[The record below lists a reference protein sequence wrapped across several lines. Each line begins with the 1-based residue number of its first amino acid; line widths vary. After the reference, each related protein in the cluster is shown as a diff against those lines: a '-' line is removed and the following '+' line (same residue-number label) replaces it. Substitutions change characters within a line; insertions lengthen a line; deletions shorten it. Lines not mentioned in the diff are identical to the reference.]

1 MWYDMWYWFLLIPVL
16 LFSLTAQIRV
26 KSTFKKYNQ
35 IATRNGLTGA
45 QAARTILNM
54 HNLQNVRIEGVS
66 GELTDHYD
74 PRSNVLRLSDSTRDS
89 NSIAAVG
96 VAAHE
101 AGHAI
106 QDAVNYLPN
115 KIRASLVPVARIG
128 SAAGPYLAI
137 IGIMISYSIE
147 FGMTIAYIGLAL
159 YVFAFLFYL
168 VTLPVEFNASSRAIE
183 ILNVSGILAPEE
195 LKGAKKV
202 LKAAAMTYVAS
213 TVSALF
219 SLIRIAL
226 IVLGG
231 RRRD

>member
-16 LFSLTAQIRV
+16 FFSLVAQVRV

-35 IATRNGLTGA
+35 ITTRSGLTGT

-54 HNLQNVRIEGVS
+54 NNLGNIRIEGVS

-74 PRSNVLRLSDSTRDS
+74 PRSNVLRLSDSTRDV

-106 QDAVNYLPN
+106 QDGVNYIPN

-128 SAAGPYLAI
+128 SSAGPYLAI
-137 IGIMISYSIE
+137 IGVLISYSVE
-147 FGMTIAYIGLAL
+147 FGMTLAYIGLAL
-159 YVFAFLFYL
+159 YVFAFYF
-168 VTLPVEFNASSRAIE
+168 I
-183 ILNVSGILAPEE
+183 
-195 LKGAKKV
+195 
-202 LKAAAMTYVAS
+202 
-213 TVSALF
+213 
-219 SLIRIAL
+219 
-226 IVLGG
+226 
-231 RRRD
+231 

>member
-16 LFSLTAQIRV
+16 LFSLIAQFRV

-35 IATRNGLTGA
+35 ISTRNGITGT
-45 QAARTILNM
+45 QAARMILNM
-54 HNLQNVRIEGVS
+54 HNLGNVRIEGVG

-74 PRSNVLRLSDSTRDS
+74 PRAKVLRLSDSTRDI
-89 NSIAAVG
+89 NSIAAIG

-106 QDAVNYLPN
+106 QDGVNYLPN
-115 KIRASLVPVARIG
+115 KIRASLVPVAGIG
-128 SAAGPYLAI
+128 SSAGPYLAI
-137 IGIMISYSIE
+137 IGILISYTVE
-147 FGMTIAYIGLAL
+147 FGMTLAYIGLAL

-168 VTLPVEFNASSRAIE
+168 VTLPVEFNASSRAIK
-183 ILNVSGILAPEE
+183 ILNASRMLTSDE

-202 LKAAAMTYVAS
+202 LSAAAMTYVAS
-213 TVSALF
+213 TISALF
-219 SLIRIAL
+219 SLLRIAL
-226 IVLGG
+226 IVLGN

>member
-1 MWYDMWYWFLLIPVL
+1 MWYDMWYWFLLIPLL
-16 LFSLTAQIRV
+16 LFSLFTQFRV

-35 IATRNGLTGA
+35 IATKNGLTGA
-45 QAARTILNM
+45 QAASMILNM
-54 HNLQNVRIEGVS
+54 HNLVNVRIEGVS

-74 PRSNVLRLSDSTRDS
+74 PRSNVLRLSDSTRDV
-89 NSIAAVG
+89 NSIAAIG

-106 QDAVNYLPN
+106 QDGVNYVPN
-115 KIRASLVPVARIG
+115 KIRASLVPAARIG
-128 SAAGPYLAI
+128 SSSGPYLAI
-137 IGIMISYSIE
+137 IGVGISYSIE
-147 FGMTIAYIGLAL
+147 FGMTLAYIGLAL

-168 VTLPVEFNASSRAIE
+168 VTLPVEFNASSRAIK
-183 ILNVSGILAPEE
+183 ILNTSGILTSDE

-202 LKAAAMTYVAS
+202 LNAAAMTYVAS

-219 SLIRIAL
+219 SLLRIAL

>member
-1 MWYDMWYWFLLIPVL
+1 MWYWYLLIPI
-16 LFSLTAQIRV
+16 LFLSLIAQARV
-26 KSTFKKYNQ
+26 KSTFNKYNN
-35 IATRNGLTGA
+35 IGTKSGLTGT
-45 QAARTILNM
+45 QAARMILNM
-54 HNLQNVRIEGVS
+54 NNLHNVRIEGVS

-74 PRSNVLRLSDSTRDS
+74 PRSNVLRLSDSTRDV
-89 NSIAAVG
+89 NSIAAIG

-106 QDAVNYLPN
+106 QDGVNFVPN

-137 IGIMISYSIE
+137 IGVVISYSVE
-147 FGMTIAYIGLAL
+147 FGMTLAYIGLAL

-168 VTLPVEFNASSRAIE
+168 VTLPVEFNASNRAVK
-183 ILNVSGILAPEE
+183 ILSATGILAPDE

-202 LKAAAMTYVAS
+202 LNAAAMTYVAS
-213 TVSALF
+213 TISALF
-219 SLIRIAL
+219 SLLRIAV
-226 IVLGG
+226 IVLSG